1 MANWDRSSGAT
12 MAFPKP
18 GRALMVVMLALLAIW
33 VMFAMALR
41 WGDADP
47 RLFELFLG
55 NAAAIREGQ
64 VWRLFTAPFVHS
76 PNDPWH
82 IVGVL
87 LGLYFLTPSLEQ
99 RWGSRRLIVFLLLS
113 AIIGYS
119 CQFVVESVLPDDVA
133 AKLSSQQYWF
143 GAIPAIEAVAVAW
156 ALNFKG
162 QNVRLFFVLPVTA
175 TQLLWYVVG
184 FSVLRLIAASG
195 TAEGLISPFGG
206 MLAGW
211 LLGGG
216 TPSPARKL
224 LLRWRYRQLEREAA
238 QSKAKRQSRVR
249 QAPFSVIEGGRRKDD
264 DDDTPG
270 GRILN

>member
-18 GRALMVVMLALLAIW
+18 GRALTGVMLALLALW
-33 VMFAMALR
+33 VMFAVALR

-55 NAAAIREGQ
+55 NTPKIAAGE
-64 VWRLFTAPFVHS
+64 VWRLFSAPLVHS

-82 IVGVL
+82 VVGVL

-99 RWGSRRLIVFLLLS
+99 RWGARRLITFLWLS
-113 AIIGYS
+113 ALIGYL
-119 CQFVVESVLPDDVA
+119 CQFLIEWVAPEDVA
-133 AKLSSQQYWF
+133 AKLSGEYWF
-143 GAIPAIEAVAVAW
+143 GAVPMIEAVAVAW

-162 QNVRLFFVLPVTA
+162 QQVRLFFVLPVSA
-175 TQLLWYVVG
+175 TQLLWFVVG

-195 TAEGLISPFGG
+195 TAEGLVSPFGG

-211 LLGGG
+211 LLGSG
-216 TPSPARKL
+216 TPSPARRL
-224 LLRWRYRQLEREAA
+224 ILRWRYRQLEREAA
-238 QSKAKRQSRVR
+238 ESKAKRQSRVR
-249 QAPFSVIEGGRRKDD
+249 QAPFSVIEGGRKKDD

>member
-18 GRALMVVMLALLAIW
+18 GRALMAVMVALLAIW

-41 WGDADP
+41 WGEASEQIFL
-47 RLFELFLG
+47 LFAG
-55 NAAAIREGQ
+55 NTEAIAQGQ
-64 VWRLFTAPFVHS
+64 VWRLLTAPLIHA

-82 IVGVL
+82 VVGVL

-99 RWGSRRLIVFLLLS
+99 RWGSRRLIVFLWLS
-113 AIIGYS
+113 AVVGYV
-119 CQFVVESVLPDDVA
+119 CQFVVEALAPGDVA
-133 AKLSSQQYWF
+133 AKLSGGYWF
-143 GAIPAIEAVAVAW
+143 GGVPMIEAIAVAW

-211 LLGGG
+211 LFGAG
-216 TPSPARKL
+216 TPSPARRF

-238 QSKAKRQSRVR
+238 QSKAKRQTRVR

>member
-18 GRALMVVMLALLAIW
+18 GRALMGVMLALLAIW
-33 VMFAMALR
+33 VMLAMALQ

-47 RLFELFLG
+47 RLFELLAG
-55 NAAAIREGQ
+55 NSAAIRELQ
-64 VWRLFTAPFVHS
+64 LWRLFTAPLIHA
-76 PNDPWH
+76 PGEPWH
-82 IVGVL
+82 VVSVL

-99 RWGSRRLIVFLLLS
+99 RWGTRRLIVFLYLS
-113 AIIGYS
+113 ALFGYFS
-119 CQFVVESVLPDDVA
+119 QFLVESLAPA
-133 AKLSSQQYWF
+133 LAPKLSNQGYWF

-156 ALNFKG
+156 ALNFRG
-162 QNVRLFFVLPVTA
+162 QQVRLFFVLPVSA
-175 TQLLWYVVG
+175 TQLLWFVVG
-184 FSVLRLIAASG
+184 MSVLRLIAASG

-216 TPSPARKL
+216 TPSPARRL
-224 LLRWRYRQLEREAA
+224 LLRFRYRQLEREAA
-238 QSKAKRQSRVR
+238 EAKSRRHSRVK
-249 QAPFSVIEGGRRKDD
+249 QAPFSVIKGGRGKDD
-264 DDDTPG
+264 DEPPSG